1 MQNLFPQS
9 LLIMIVLLE
18 VDFLI
23 VIYFNLYT
31 VSSENT
37 NYINL
42 LPINKLK
49 LCLNLQY
56 FINWEHKLK
65 VYIKYGIYLEESLP
79 TLS

>member
-1 MQNLFPQS
+1 MQNLFPQN

-18 VDFLI
+18 VDFLM

-42 LPINKLK
+42 LPTNKLK
-49 LCLNLQY
+49 IVL
-56 FINWEHKLK
+56 KLT
-65 VYIKYGIYLEESLP
+65 VLL
-79 TLS
+79 